1 MNHRRTTSGPMEVQQ
16 ESSCA
21 MCGGAKVTTTLVQH
35 TFTYG
40 SGQSAAKLTVRVPV
54 RQCEACEFEYLDE
67 VGERLRHE
75 AVCQHLGVLP
85 PAKIRQIRES
95 HKMTR
100 ANFSEVTGLGEAS
113 LNRWENGINIQTH
126 ANDRY
131 LRLLASPH
139 IMRDLERLVARGAS
153 PRPDSGP
160 TDNPFRVLELTD
172 AMRKKQQGFRLRRA
186 A

>member
-1 MNHRRTTSGPMEVQQ
+1 MNQRVATSRLMEVQQ
-16 ESSCA
+16 VPSCA
-21 MCGGAKVTTTLVQH
+21 MCGEAKVTTIWVQH
-35 TFTYG
+35 TFIYG
-40 SGQSAAKLTVRVPV
+40 SGQSAAELTARVPV
-54 RQCEACEFEYLDE
+54 RRCEACEFESLDE
-67 VGERLRHE
+67 DGERLQHE

-85 PAKIRQIRES
+85 PATIRQIRES
-95 HKMTR
+95 HNMTR
-100 ANFSEVTGLGEAS
+100 AKFSEVTGLGEAS

-139 IMRDLERLVARGAS
+139 IMRDLERLIARGTS
-153 PRPDSGP
+153 SRPDSEP
-160 TDNPFRVLELTD
+160 TDNPFRVLQLTD